1 MALVRAGM
9 EGVDGMHAGQSQGVD
24 GMHAGQSQGVVGRMS
39 EHFPSAKWYTDD
51 NAVQLS
57 SSG

>member
-1 MALVRAGM
+1 M

-39 EHFPSAKWYTDD
+39 EHFPSAK
-51 NAVQLS
+51 
-57 SSG
+57 